1 MQPSLHRK
9 CNDTLHETRCSNEA
23 IYRKEMVSLILK
35 DKHTVT
41 TNKRTLE
48 GQMIT
53 VVKSCVDNDR
63 PRSQEKP
70 YFAKVFVPG
79 KDDAMK
85 AVGHN

>member
-9 CNDTLHETRCSNEA
+9 CNDALNETRSSNEA

-35 DKHTVT
+35 DEHRVT

-53 VVKSCVDNDR
+53 VGKSCVDSDR

-70 YFAKVFVPG
+70 YLAKGFVPG
-79 KDDAMK
+79 KDGAIR